1 MSQKARQF
9 MKGLYQVTA
18 MRSKKVIS
26 EEVYG
31 NIADK
36 DVLFNRLMTRHKIPH
51 ARRHEWKLQGIKLNK
66 EIND

>member
-1 MSQKARQF
+1 

-31 NIADK
+31 NIAEK
-36 DVLFNRLMTRHKIPH
+36 DVLFNRLMSRHKIPH

-66 EIND
+66 EI

>member
-1 MSQKARQF
+1 

-18 MRSKKVIS
+18 RRASKIITS
-26 EEVYG
+26 EVYG
-31 NIADK
+31 NIAEK

-51 ARRHEWKLQGIKLNK
+51 ARRHEWKLQEVKLNK

>member
-1 MSQKARQF
+1 

-18 MRSKKVIS
+18 IRAKKVIS

-31 NIADK
+31 NIAEK

-51 ARRHEWKLQGIKLNK
+51 ARRHEWKLQDIKLNK

>member
-1 MSQKARQF
+1 

-18 MRSKKVIS
+18 RRSNRVIS

-31 NIADK
+31 NIAEK
-36 DVLFNRLMTRHKIPH
+36 ETLFNRLMTRHKIPH
-51 ARRHEWKLQGIKLNK
+51 ERRHEWKLQDIKLNK

>member
-1 MSQKARQF
+1 

-18 MRSKKVIS
+18 IRSNRVIS

-31 NIADK
+31 NIAEK
-36 DVLFNRLMTRHKIPH
+36 DMLFNRLMTRHKIPH
-51 ARRHEWKLQGIKLNK
+51 SRRHEWKLQDIKLNK